1 MGRARDKDA
10 GQASRSG
17 SLRVIKR
24 DGFWHCHGTVRVRDK
39 SERVRRSLGLK
50 DTRPR
55 REAEAAARAEEA
67 RVVEILLYGKEA
79 TATWAHAAARYLKDR
94 RSGKPNEWRDKERPA
109 VEKLT
114 LIFKHT
120 RLIDIDT
127 GALQR
132 AIDQHY
138 ADVGAETKRRVCS
151 TIGGVLS
158 AALRHNLLKHKPHIP
173 RPKNATRQT
182 KVNKWLYPDEID
194 LLLRCMP
201 EQIRLPV
208 KIMFLQGR
216 RPSEI
221 LYRDWSDL
229 DLRSGRERLDLGITK
244 PGEHETIALDKEVVS
259 DLRGLATLRRR
270 QGLPLEGPIFLNA
283 RGEPWHNP
291 ESRYGLP
298 INKPFRQGR
307 DRAANVLMRAST
319 EAGLDIDRREW
330 LVERA
335 QVLRKV
341 TPYWGRHNFVSHHV
355 AGDTSGQAI
364 SEMVGWK
371 SLAML
376 PRYSHLSDGHLR
388 QAMTRIRLTGAK
400 EGEGG
405 A

>member
-1 MGRARDKDA
+1 MGRNRNQGA
-10 GQASRSG
+10 GQDPRSG
-17 SLRVIKR
+17 RLKVHKR
-24 DGFWHCHGTVRVRDK
+24 HGHWHVQGTVRVRDK

-79 TATWAHAAARYLKDR
+79 TATWAHAATRYLKDR
-94 RSGKPNEWRDKERPA
+94 RSGKPDGWRDKERPA

-120 RLIDIDT
+120 RLIEIDT
-127 GALQR
+127 GMLQR
-132 AIDQHY
+132 ALDRHY
-138 ADVGAETKRRVCS
+138 AHVGVETKRRVCS

-158 AALRHNLLKHKPHIP
+158 AALRHNLMKHKPHIP
-173 RPKNATRQT
+173 RPKNAARQA
-182 KVNKWLYPDEID
+182 KVNKWLYPDEIS

-244 PGEHETIALDKEVVS
+244 PGEHETIALDKDVVS
-259 DLRGLATLRRR
+259 DLRALATWRRR

-283 RGEPWHNP
+283 RGDPWHNP
-291 ESRYGLP
+291 NSHYGLP

-307 DRAANVLMRAST
+307 ERAANAVVQAST
-319 EAGLDIDRREW
+319 QAGLDIDRREW

-335 QVLRKV
+335 EVLRQV

-355 AGDTSGQAI
+355 VGDTPGQAI

-388 QAMTRIRLTGAK
+388 QAMTRIRLTGER